1 MYLVGKE
8 RCIPK
13 LTAAREELLLQ
24 SPTRQL
30 YGLAWSPKACSLVLF
45 DVPELW
51 TTVDL
56 TLSNGVVVDCSKE
69 CSRG

>member
-8 RCIPK
+8 RCVPK

-24 SPTRQL
+24 SPTRQV
-30 YGLAWSPKACSLVLF
+30 YGLAWSPKASSLVLF

-51 TTVDL
+51 RTVDL
-56 TLSNGVVVDCSKE
+56 TLSDGLVVD
-69 CSRG
+69 

>member
-1 MYLVGKE
+1 MWLVGKE

-24 SPTRQL
+24 SPTRQV
-30 YGLAWSPKACSLVLF
+30 YGLAWSPKARSLVLF
-45 DVPELW
+45 AVPDLW

-56 TLSNGVVVDCSKE
+56 TFSDGVVVEYSKE

>member
-8 RCIPK
+8 QCVPK
-13 LTAAREELLLQ
+13 LTAARGELLLQ
-24 SPTRQL
+24 SPTRQV
-30 YGLAWSPKACSLVLF
+30 YELAWSPKACSLVLF
-45 DVPELW
+45 YVPDLW

-56 TLSNGVVVDCSKE
+56 TLYDGVVVDYGKE

>member
-1 MYLVGKE
+1 MCLVGKE

-13 LTAAREELLLQ
+13 LTAARKDLLFQ
-24 SPTRQL
+24 SPTHQVYEL
-30 YGLAWSPKACSLVLF
+30 GCSPKACSLVLF
-45 DVPELW
+45 AVPDLW

-56 TLSNGVVVDCSKE
+56 TFSDGVIVEDSKQ